1 MGTYII
7 RRVLQMIPVLLGATF
22 LIFTMV
28 FALPGDPTAGK
39 CGERPCPAAYV
50 AKYRLEHNLDD
61 PLPVQYVKYLGLWPT
76 KNLESSD
83 PDATHFNGIF
93 QGNLGTNYNGY
104 KVLDDLKQR
113 YPTTAKLALVAIVFE
128 VVIGVAA
135 GVLTGVRKGGF
146 LDNLVLV
153 STLVVISIPIFV
165 IGALGQYFLGVK
177 LGWFPVTVSP
187 RATFYE
193 LLLPGMVLGALSVAY
208 VSRLTRTNLVENLR
222 ADYVR
227 TAIAKGLTKQRAV
240 GLHALRNSLI
250 PVVTFIGFDFGG
262 LLGGAIVTERI
273 FNIQGIGGYIYRAI
287 LNRDGVAV
295 VGAVT
300 LLVLVYLVVNLIVD
314 LLYGVLDPRISH
326 D

>member
-22 LIFTMV
+22 LIFAMV
-28 FALPGDPTAGK
+28 FALPGDPTDGK
-39 CGERPCPAAYV
+39 CGERPCSAAYIAEFKKEYNLNDNLLLRY
-50 AKYRLEHNLDD
+50 AKYTGIWPQDRGGEQKFD
-61 PLPVQYVKYLGLWPT
+61 GL
-76 KNLESSD
+76 L
-83 PDATHFNGIF
+83 
-93 QGNLGTNYNGY
+93 QGNLGKNYNGY
-104 KVLDDLKQR
+104 KVAEDLKQR
-113 YPTTAKLALVAIVFE
+113 YPVTAKLALVAIVFE
-128 VVIGVAA
+128 VVIGIAA

-177 LGWFPVTVSP
+177 LGWFPVTVGSNP
-187 RATFYE
+187 TFYQ
-193 LLLPGMVLGALSVAY
+193 LLLPGMVLGALSIAY

-227 TAIAKGLTKQRAV
+227 TAVAKGLSRGRTI
-240 GLHALRNSLI
+240 GIHTLRNSLI
-250 PVVTFIGFDFGG
+250 PVVTFIGADFGG
-262 LLGGAIVTERI
+262 LLGGAIITEGI
-273 FNIQGIGGYIYRAI
+273 FNIRGVGGYIARSI
-287 LNRDGVAV
+287 IVKDGVAV

-300 LLVLVYLVVNLIVD
+300 VLVIVYLLMNLIVD

>member
-7 RRVLQMIPVLLGATF
+7 RRVLQMIPVLIGATF
-22 LIFTMV
+22 LIFVMV
-28 FALPGDPTAGK
+28 FALPGDPTDGK
-39 CGERPCPAAYV
+39 CGERPCSPAYIAEFKKEYNLNDNV
-50 AKYRLEHNLDD
+50 FLRYAKYT
-61 PLPVQYVKYLGLWPT
+61 GIWPT
-76 KNLESSD
+76 EQGGLL
-83 PDATHFNGIF
+83 
-93 QGNLGTNYNGY
+93 QGNLGKNYNGY
-104 KVLDDLKQR
+104 KVVDDLEER

-128 VVIGVAA
+128 VVIGIAA

-177 LGWFPVTVSP
+177 AGLFPVTVGSNP
-187 RATFYE
+187 SFYE
-193 LLLPGMVLGALSVAY
+193 LLLPGMVLGSLSIAY
-208 VSRLTRTNLVENLR
+208 VSRLTRTNLVETLR
-222 ADYVR
+222 ADCVR
-227 TAIAKGLTKQRAV
+227 TAIAKGL
-240 GLHALRNSLI
+240 I
-250 PVVTFIGFDFGG
+250 PVVTFVGYDFGG

-273 FNIQGIGGYIYRAI
+273 FNIQGVGNYIYRGI
-287 LNRDGVAV
+287 LNRDGMAV

-300 LLVLVYLVVNLIVD
+300 VLVFVYLVVNLIVD